1 MIQTDRLEA
10 ATAAGGPNAS
20 PVTSGG
26 VRPSPSGASLLEVKS
41 VSTGYGSFQ
50 ALFAVSLRVDEGETL
65 AVIGANGAGKSTLLK
80 TICGLLHS
88 GDDQVRFDG
97 RPIGSL
103 PAHRRVGLGISLV
116 PEGRWVFPSLTVH
129 ENLLVGAH
137 SRRTGPWTVSKV
149 QELFPL
155 LGRLMN
161 KQAAHLSG
169 GEQQALAIGRGLMA
183 NPRLLLLD
191 EVSLGLAP
199 IVVAELYRA
208 IPEIAAAGTTLIIVE
223 QDIGQAVAV
232 ADRLVCLLEG
242 RVVLQGRPD
251 EVTRDQI
258 SEAYFGV

>member
-1 MIQTDRLEA
+1 MIQVDHAGA
-10 ATAAGGPNAS
+10 ATAAGCPNAF
-20 PVTSGG
+20 PGPRGG
-26 VRPSPSGASLLEVKS
+26 VRTSPVGAGLLEVES

-50 ALFAVSLRVDEGETL
+50 ALFNVSLRVDEGEML

-80 TICGLLHS
+80 TICGLLRSEDHK
-88 GDDQVRFDG
+88 VRFG
-97 RPIGSL
+97 GAPIGSL

-137 SRRTGPWTVSKV
+137 SRRAGPWTVSKV
-149 QELFPL
+149 QELFPM

-208 IPEIAAAGTTLIIVE
+208 IPTIVAAGTTLIIVE
-223 QDIGQAVAV
+223 QDIGQAIAV
-232 ADRLVCLLEG
+232 ADRIVCLLEG